1 MTYLKNITKGLIL
14 VIVLSGL
21 TGCGTIHAMR
31 NLEEGSGGT
40 FMDMWDK
47 WVESEGDIAVATTWA
62 MKVKP
67 GVTVEDIENALAT
80 VATDENIKAVGVLPL
95 SDELQARDPSVK
107 QKMLRVI
114 SYCSPTTARMMVDFS
129 PAMAAFL
136 PCRVVIVEKDDGLWL
151 YTLNMDMMIKMGK
164 KMPPELKVATMKVR
178 NTIWSMMEKGASGEF

>member
-1 MTYLKNITKGLIL
+1 MKLVNIIKALLL
-14 VIVLSGL
+14 VLALSEL

-47 WVESEGDIAVATTWA
+47 WVDSEGDIAVATTWA
-62 MKVKP
+62 KKVKP
-67 GVTVEDIENALAT
+67 GVTVADIEAALST
-80 VATDENIKAVGVLPL
+80 VATDENTKAVGVLPL

-114 SYCSPTTARMMVDFS
+114 SYCSPATARMMGDFS

-136 PCRVVIVEKDDGLWL
+136 PCRVTIVEKEDGLWL

-164 KMPPELKVATMKVR
+164 KMPPELKAQ
-178 NTIWSMMEKGASGEF
+178 

>member
-1 MTYLKNITKGLIL
+1 MKL
-14 VIVLSGL
+14 VNFIKALLLVLVLSEL

-31 NLEEGSGGT
+31 NLEEGSGST

-47 WVESEGDIAVATTWA
+47 WVKSEGDIAVATTWA

-67 GVTVEDIENALAT
+67 GVSVADIEAALST
-80 VATDENIKAVGVLPL
+80 VATDENTKAVGVLPL

-114 SYCSPTTARMMVDFS
+114 SYCSPATARMMVDFS

-136 PCRVVIVEKDDGLWL
+136 PCRVTIVEQEDGLWL

-164 KMPPELKVATMKVR
+164 KMPPDLKAATMKVR
-178 NTIWSMMEKGASGEF
+178 NTIWKMLEKGSSGEF

>member
-1 MTYLKNITKGLIL
+1 MKL
-14 VIVLSGL
+14 VNFIKALLLVLVLSEL

-31 NLEEGSGGT
+31 NLEEGSGST

-47 WVESEGDIAVATTWA
+47 WVKSEGDIAVATTWA

-67 GVTVEDIENALAT
+67 GVTVADIEAALST
-80 VATDENIKAVGVLPL
+80 VATDENTKAVGVLPL

-114 SYCSPTTARMMVDFS
+114 SYCSPATARMMVDFS

-136 PCRVVIVEKDDGLWL
+136 PCRVTIVEQEDGLWL

-164 KMPPELKVATMKVR
+164 KMPPELKAATMKVR
-178 NTIWSMMEKGASGEF
+178 NTIWKMLEKGASGEF

>member
-1 MTYLKNITKGLIL
+1 MKL
-14 VIVLSGL
+14 VNFIKALLLVLALSEL

-47 WVESEGDIAVATTWA
+47 WVDSEGDIAVAATWA
-62 MKVKP
+62 KKVKP
-67 GVTVEDIENALAT
+67 GVTVADIEAALAT
-80 VATDENIKAVGVLPL
+80 VATDENTKAVGVLPL

-114 SYCSPTTARMMVDFS
+114 SYCSPATARMMVDFS

-136 PCRVVIVEKDDGLWL
+136 PCRVTIVEKEDGLWL

-164 KMPPELKVATMKVR
+164 KMPPELKAATMKVR
-178 NTIWSMMEKGASGEF
+178 NTIWKMLEKGSAGEF

>member
-1 MTYLKNITKGLIL
+1 MKFANILKALL
-14 VIVLSGL
+14 LAAMLSGM

-40 FMDMWDK
+40 FMDMWGK
-47 WVESEGDIAVATTWA
+47 WVESEGDIAVATTWS

-67 GVTVEDIENALAT
+67 GVTVEDIETALAT
-80 VATDENIKAVGVLPL
+80 VATDENTKAVGVLPL
-95 SDELQARDPSVK
+95 SDELQARDPSKK

-114 SYCSPTTARMMVDFS
+114 SYCSPSTARMMVDFS

-164 KMPPELKVATMKVR
+164 KMPPDLKEVTMKVR
-178 NTIWSMMEKGASGEF
+178 NTIWKMLEKGAAGEF

>member
-1 MTYLKNITKGLIL
+1 MKLVNISKVLLL
-14 VIVLSGL
+14 VVALSGL
-21 TGCGTIHAMR
+21 SACGTIKSMR
-31 NLEEGSGGT
+31 NLEEGAGGT

-47 WVESEGDIAVATTWA
+47 WVESEGDIAAATTWA

-67 GVTVEDIENALAT
+67 GVTVEDIENALET
-80 VATDENIKAVGVLPL
+80 VGTDMNIKAVGVLPL

-136 PCRVVIVEKDDGLWL
+136 PCRVVIVEKEDGLWL

-164 KMPPELKVATMKVR
+164 KMPPDLKVATVKVR
-178 NTIWSMMEKGASGEF
+178 DTIWKMMEKGAAGEF

>member
-1 MTYLKNITKGLIL
+1 MKLVNIIKALLL
-14 VIVLSGL
+14 VLALSEL

-47 WVESEGDIAVATTWA
+47 WVDSEGDIAVATTWA
-62 MKVKP
+62 KKVKP
-67 GVTVEDIENALAT
+67 GVTVADIEAALST
-80 VATDENIKAVGVLPL
+80 VATDENTKAVGVLPL

-114 SYCSPTTARMMVDFS
+114 SYCSPATARMMVDFS

-136 PCRVVIVEKDDGLWL
+136 PCRVTIVEKEDGLWL

-164 KMPPELKVATMKVR
+164 KMPPELKAATMKVR
-178 NTIWSMMEKGASGEF
+178 NTIWKMLEKGSAGEF

>member
-1 MTYLKNITKGLIL
+1 MKFANIVKSMLL
-14 VIVLSGL
+14 VVALSEL

-95 SDELQARDPSVK
+95 SDELQARNPETK

-114 SYCSPTTARMMVDFS
+114 SYCSPATARMMVDFS

-136 PCRVVIVEKDDGLWL
+136 PCRVVIAEKDDGLWL

-164 KMPPELKVATMKVR
+164 KMPPELKIATMKVR
-178 NTIWSMMEKGASGEF
+178 NTIWKMMEKGAAGEF

>member
-1 MTYLKNITKGLIL
+1 MKLANIVKSLLLI
-14 VIVLSGL
+14 VALSEL

-80 VATDENIKAVGVLPL
+80 VATDENTKAVGVLPL
-95 SDELQARDPSVK
+95 SDELQARDPSKK
-107 QKMLRVI
+107 QKMLRVF
-114 SYCSPTTARMMVDFS
+114 SYCSPATARMMVDFS
-129 PAMAAFL
+129 PAMAAYL
-136 PCRVVIVEKDDGLWL
+136 PCRVTVVEKDDGLWL

-164 KMPPELKVATMKVR
+164 KMPPELKAATMKVR
-178 NTIWSMMEKGASGEF
+178 NTICKMMEKGSSGEF

>member
-1 MTYLKNITKGLIL
+1 MKLANIVKSLLL
-14 VIVLSGL
+14 VVALSQL

-31 NLEEGSGGT
+31 NLEDGAGGT

-47 WVESEGDIAVATTWA
+47 WVKSEGDIAAATTWS

-67 GVTVEDIENALAT
+67 GVSVEDIENALAT
-80 VATDENIKAVGVLPL
+80 VSADMNIKAVGVLPL
-95 SDELQARDPSVK
+95 SDELQARNPGTK

-136 PCRVVIVEKDDGLWL
+136 PCRIVIAEKEDGLWL

-164 KMPPELKVATMKVR
+164 KMPPELKEVTVKVR
-178 NTIWSMMEKGASGEF
+178 DTIWKMMEKGAAGEF